1 MWYGIGN
8 TALPHP
14 STIRLGLTQAGRLIL
29 YSGAV
34 DIGQGANTI
43 LGPDRGRRARRRRSS
58 ASIW

>member
-14 STIRLGLTQAGRLIL
+14 STIRLGLTRAGRLIL

-43 LGPDRGRRARRRRSS
+43 LGQIAADALGVAGRS
-58 ASIW
+58 ASTS